1 MHQSVTF
8 RFQNFSNRFDGICIN
23 FEREKLISRKVSVA
37 VLKKNWYRKKYR
49 YRFQKST
56 SIGLTWSRSLKHS
69 STRSDRSE
77 LRIEGQIFAHRTIL
91 SAMATKIQMTLT
103 CICTR
108 QSLFQ

>member
-49 YRFQKST
+49 YRFQKSI
-56 SIGLTWSRSLKHS
+56 SIGFKKFG
-69 STRSDRSE
+69 
-77 LRIEGQIFAHRTIL
+77 IENSISIGF
-91 SAMATKIQMTLT
+91 KKNWY
-103 CICTR
+103 
-108 QSLFQ
+108 